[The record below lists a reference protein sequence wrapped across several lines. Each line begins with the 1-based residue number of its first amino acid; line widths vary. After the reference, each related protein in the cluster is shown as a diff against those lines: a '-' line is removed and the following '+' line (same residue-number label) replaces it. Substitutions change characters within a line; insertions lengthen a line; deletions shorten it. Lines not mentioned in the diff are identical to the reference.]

1 MDLPIDELA
10 RCPTCSGTGQRLRS
24 YGHDDQ
30 TWTCFA
36 CGRCDGQYW
45 APRVVEAGFYAR
57 DEQATY
63 QRRRDGE
70 GFLRPRHREFLRRAR
85 PGRLLD
91 VGCGEGYFLATA
103 EAKGYAVTG
112 VDLDPG
118 SIEIA
123 RGRGLTHVSATPL
136 FDAGTGELA
145 PELRPRAPF
154 DWVTAFE
161 VLEHQADPVAFL
173 TLVRSLLA
181 PDGALCGSVPNRDRL
196 MVDRQRQLD
205 AGDFPPH
212 HFLWFS
218 ARSLEATLRQ
228 AGFSRITRRPG
239 AGGRPVGLRGPPRVH
254 HARARRASRPRLG
267 RGGGAAG
274 RKAAA
279 GALRSR
285 VRGWLRTGKNVPFAP
300 AALLIR
306 KVRPDL
312 QRALYFEARA

>member
-228 AGFSRITRRPG
+228 AGFSRISVG
-239 AGGRPVGLRGPPRVH
+239 PVPEDDLLAYAAH
-254 HARARRASRPRLG
+254 LESTTLG
-267 RGGGAAG
+267 RGGRRAGGSGAAAAPG